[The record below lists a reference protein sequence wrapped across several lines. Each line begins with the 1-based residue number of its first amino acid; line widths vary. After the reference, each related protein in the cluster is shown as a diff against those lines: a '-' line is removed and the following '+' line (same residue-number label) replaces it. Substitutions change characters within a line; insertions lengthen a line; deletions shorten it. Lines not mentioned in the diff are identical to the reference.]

1 MKLKSAY
8 YPPLLCISSS
18 DNTFLQE
25 LIRSALTDLRNLSS
39 RIAALSLFS
48 SNETLED
55 VSTRDLVYILVP
67 FVSAEL
73 ETRVKATE
81 RDERIIHLG
90 MAQRSL
96 RTFVETLNN
105 YDVVPATDGELYVK
119 KVLDVKDPAKKREL
133 KIKQY
138 QKEKELR
145 TRIEVCGC

>member
-1 MKLKSAY
+1 
-8 YPPLLCISSS
+8 
-18 DNTFLQE
+18 
-25 LIRSALTDLRNLSS
+25 
-39 RIAALSLFS
+39 
-48 SNETLED
+48 LED
-55 VSTRDLVYILVP
+55 VSTRDLVYLLVP

-81 RDERIIHLG
+81 RDERMIHLE

-96 RTFVETLNN
+96 RTFVETSDN
-105 YDVVPATDGELYVK
+105 YDILPAADRELYEK
-119 KVLDVKDPAKKREL
+119 KVFVVTNPAKKREL